1 MHQKPESGAFGCSR
15 AAAKPASIRAQSGD
29 HGGMTDDKPLIR
41 IIPHEECIE
50 VRASRFFYFD
60 ENPGR
65 RSITGRISRMKAE
78 EAAKAYAELMHKK
91 RG

>member
-1 MHQKPESGAFGCSR
+1 
-15 AAAKPASIRAQSGD
+15 
-29 HGGMTDDKPLIR
+29 MTDDKPLIR

-50 VRASRFFYFD
+50 VRAFRFFYFD

-65 RSITGRISRMKAE
+65 QSITGRICRKKAE
-78 EAAKAYAELMHKK
+78 EAAKACAELMHNK